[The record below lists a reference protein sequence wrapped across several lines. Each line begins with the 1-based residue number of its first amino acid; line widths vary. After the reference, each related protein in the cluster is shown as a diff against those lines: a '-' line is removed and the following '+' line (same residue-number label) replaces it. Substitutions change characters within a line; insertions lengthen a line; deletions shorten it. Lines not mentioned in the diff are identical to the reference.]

1 MKRNK
6 KGSIVKLMAAALAA
20 TTVLGTQTVALA
32 AEATTGANTTATT
45 VAAATQV
52 KDPTKFDLT
61 ETWKFFSNRQ
71 GSPNPIIVNNGNNV
85 YTIVMYQ
92 DQSIILDTINPTIG
106 SALNAE
112 GLYYGPEIINRDDVE
127 SIASDS
133 DVLCHGDGNDRYYG
147 INLDNQLLL
156 QGVSVGTT
164 VLNVGLVGG
173 DIFGDYGVLPGYD
186 TLTIAVTVLPAQ
198 AGAQSPVYTGLQQYS
213 IKSKQDA
220 ANYTYDPNSTK
231 GTTVY

>member
-1 MKRNK
+1 
-6 KGSIVKLMAAALAA
+6 
-20 TTVLGTQTVALA
+20 
-32 AEATTGANTTATT
+32 
-45 VAAATQV
+45 
-52 KDPTKFDLT
+52 
-61 ETWKFFSNRQ
+61 
-71 GSPNPIIVNNGNNV
+71 
-85 YTIVMYQ
+85 MYQ

-112 GLYYGPEIINRDDVE
+112 GLYYGPEIINREDVE

-198 AGAQSPVYTGLQQYS
+198 AGAQTPVYTGKQLLS
-213 IKSKQDA
+213 IKNA
-220 ANYTYDPNSTK
+220 ETWANYTYDPNAK
-231 GTTVY
+231 YGFDVY